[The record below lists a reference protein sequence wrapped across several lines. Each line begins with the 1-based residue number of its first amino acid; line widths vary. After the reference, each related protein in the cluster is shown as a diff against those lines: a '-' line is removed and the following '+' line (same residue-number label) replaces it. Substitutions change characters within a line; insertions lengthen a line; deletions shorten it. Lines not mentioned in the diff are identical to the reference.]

1 MYLHFF
7 FNKDVKR
14 NWGQVKSHFYGI
26 FLTFKISKM
35 PPRGRGPI
43 WQGNFIHFWEEIGE
57 MPKGPPLSASPLYLR
72 GIPTA
77 LLVVTEG
84 AGGRPQSRLLPVHRE
99 ERMDSAGPGAL
110 PCSPAVGTR
119 ALGFEQE
126 WLEMGRGEPLLCFE
140 LDFSCFSGKSL
151 RLTLH

>member
-99 ERMDSAGPGAL
+99 ERGCNLGI
-110 PCSPAVGTR
+110 R
-119 ALGFEQE
+119 A
-126 WLEMGRGEPLLCFE
+126 
-140 LDFSCFSGKSL
+140 STVSL
-151 RLTLH
+151 RFLLFGLIPLIFPGFVA